1 MMKPFSQKNVLSI
14 IAVVLL
20 AALPAA
26 AAELP
31 DRGPIPF
38 QSYDRNGDNVITEAE
53 FDGVRAER
61 MQKRA
66 EEGYPMRRAGSA
78 PAFSEFD
85 ADGNGQLTREELR
98 AGQTKMMQ
106 ERRGQRGMGPGGRMG
121 GGMGPGGGMGR

>member
-1 MMKPFSQKNVLSI
+1 MKTFSQKSVLSLF
-14 IAVVLL
+14 AAVLL
-20 AALPAA
+20 AALPMAA
-26 AAELP
+26 SELP

-38 QSYDRNGDNVITEAE
+38 QAYDRNGDNVISEDE
-53 FDGVRAER
+53 FDGVRTER

-66 EEGYPMRRAGSA
+66 EQGYPMRRAGTA

-85 ADGNGQLTREELR
+85 TDGNGKLTREELR

-121 GGMGPGGGMGR
+121 GGMGPGGGR